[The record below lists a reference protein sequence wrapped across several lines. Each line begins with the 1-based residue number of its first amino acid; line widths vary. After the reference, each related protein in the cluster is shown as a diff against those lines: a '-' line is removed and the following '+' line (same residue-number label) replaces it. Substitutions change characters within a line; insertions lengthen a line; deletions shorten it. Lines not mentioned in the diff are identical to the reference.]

1 MSAEESERQS
11 ETSTSETRL
20 PFEPKKKR
28 QKPVK
33 ATSTPPA
40 KAKEK
45 AKEPEKQAT
54 KQPPFSKEEMA
65 IPQVVSQR
73 MIRRVAAFCGVPTAL
88 GIITLVVSYL
98 LAIYSDIKLP
108 PIAVLLVN
116 MGFFGLGVLG
126 ITYGVL
132 SASWDEEA
140 AGSLLGLGEFGT
152 NWGRM
157 VAVWRET
164 RQKKT

>member
-1 MSAEESERQS
+1 MSAEESERS
-11 ETSTSETRL
+11 RL
-20 PFEPKKKR
+20 PFEPNKKR

-33 ATSTPPA
+33 VQKTPIKSNTLETSA
-40 KAKEK
+40 SQK
-45 AKEPEKQAT
+45 
-54 KQPPFSKEEMA
+54 PPFSKEEMA

-73 MIRRVAAFCGVPTAL
+73 MIRRVAFFCGVPTAL
-88 GIITLVVSYL
+88 GITTLIVSYL
-98 LAIYSDIKLP
+98 LATQTQIKLA

-116 MGFFGLGVLG
+116 MGLFGLGVLG

-132 SASWDEEA
+132 SASWDEERP
-140 AGSLLGLGEFGT
+140 GGLIGLSEFTT

-164 RQKKT
+164 RQKNV

>member
-1 MSAEESERQS
+1 MSAEESERS
-11 ETSTSETRL
+11 RL
-20 PFEPKKKR
+20 PFEPNKKR
-28 QKPVK
+28 QKP
-33 ATSTPPA
+33 A
-40 KAKEK
+40 KAKNQPP
-45 AKEPEKQAT
+45 AQPKESGKQVG
-54 KQPPFSKEEMA
+54 KQPPFTKEEMA

-73 MIRRVAAFCGVPTAL
+73 MIRRVAGFCGIPTAL
-88 GIITLVVSYL
+88 GITTLVVSYL
-98 LAIYSDIKLP
+98 LPTYTGIKLA

-132 SASWDEEA
+132 SASWDEERI
-140 AGSLLGLGEFGT
+140 GSWHGLGEFGT

-164 RQKKT
+164 RQKNV

>member
-28 QKPVK
+28 LKPVK
-33 ATSTPPA
+33 AASTPPA

-98 LAIYSDIKLP
+98 LAIYSNIKLP

-132 SASWDEEA
+132 SASWDEER